1 VAAKS
6 PILASMALLGA
17 CEPAGT
23 GSRYAEA
30 GRCGGPPPGWLQP
43 SDGIGHHRLLLS
55 VRVDRAGRLHW
66 NGSIVSRETLARYL
80 QVAGEMNPRP
90 QIALVVDERA
100 DCRAVAAIRRQLAE
114 TAICAEDRLCGEGRG
129 WNP

>member
-17 CEPAGT
+17 CVPAET

-55 VRVDRAGRLHW
+55 VRVDRAGSLHW
-66 NGSIVSRETLARYL
+66 NGPTVSMEDLARYL
-80 QVAGEMNPRP
+80 EVAGEMNPRP
-90 QIALVVDERA
+90 QIALVVDEGA
-100 DCRAVAAIRRQLAE
+100 DCRTVAAVRRQLVEA
-114 TAICAEDRLCGEGRG
+114 AICSRDRLCGEGRFRDR
-129 WNP
+129 